1 MNNKKVM
8 LPRFLSSVLSLWVC
22 LMCSLA
28 QATVC
33 STYVNDMTINEV
45 YELGNDAWVEVR
57 LLDDSISSAVYQ
69 GWSLRLC
76 EEKKGCEDYSL
87 ADKEI
92 LYPATFPNHLVLS
105 VDAQYANLNKTGG
118 MDALL
123 LDASGKCIDYLS
135 VNGFSDH
142 QPSCAGFAYPTAT
155 GALDSS
161 LKGIY
166 RDADGTGPW
175 YQLASAGATGEPTKG
190 KTNAGLTGT
199 VDHYRIEHPAS
210 ALTCHTAEITV
221 RACAN
226 TDCSSYYT
234 ETVDLVLTP
243 ASGWIGGNE
252 PSFSGGSGIF
262 QLRRGSSGN
271 VTLDLSANPA
281 PAGAN
286 RCYVG
291 GVGSD
296 CTITF
301 YDAGFLLNVPDLTS
315 CQSNATPFI
324 QAVRKDN
331 DSEACVADGGFANQ
345 TKVVGFW
352 IDYLQPATGS
362 MVSSLNGTPLAT
374 ASPGSPIT
382 LTFDAEARS
391 TFALVYDDAGQLQLN
406 ALYEGSG
413 EEAGLIMAGSDS
425 FVVAPYA
432 LRVLATSDGTSP
444 LDNTTSS
451 GTPFWQAGEDFYV
464 EVAGV
469 CSGGTVTPNFAA
481 DTGLSAI
488 SPFSPATGSIGT
500 LGGGSLVAADYSAG
514 IAVDSSVSY
523 SEVGNVTIHAAAAN
537 YLGSGIAVE
546 GDSAPVGRFTPHHFA
561 VSLNTPV
568 FATACAS
575 GSFTY
580 LGQPFDY
587 AVAPVITVTAQ
598 NKQDGVTQ
606 NYFGDWWKITSGA
619 GGSLTGNLYNAAMGS
634 INISNVPVEDP
645 TVSVLGGGMGLL
657 TFAVGDGLFFERSDP
672 LAPFDADISLD
683 INVLD
688 SDGIAHAVNPV
699 RFGEAVVGNGI
710 AFDAGKGMRWGRV
723 VLNNAYGSELLPLV
737 MPLRAEY
744 FDGTAFVFNSGDSCT
759 SLPVTQLSLS
769 NGSGT
774 VTGNNPIAVGSG
786 TTSATLIDP
795 LLAGDA
801 NLSFSSPGDE
811 GYVDVT
817 ADLSL
822 SDWLRFDWDG
832 DGSHDNDPQG
842 RATFGIYK
850 GRPSIIYQRETYR

>member
-1 MNNKKVM
+1 MNNDRNQ
-8 LPRFLSSVLSLWVC
+8 LTRLATSFLLAWCFFLGQPVWADD
-22 LMCSLA
+22 CSD
-28 QATVC
+28 
-33 STYVNDMTINEV
+33 YINGMTINEV

-57 LLDDSISSAVYQ
+57 LLDDSISPAVYQ
-69 GWSLRLC
+69 AWSLRVC

-87 ADKEI
+87 ADIEI
-92 LYPATFPNHLVLS
+92 LYPATFPDHFVLT
-105 VDAQYANLNKTGG
+105 VDAQYSNLNKSGG

-123 LDASGKCIDYLS
+123 LDASGKSVDYLS

-142 QPSCAGFAYPTAT
+142 QPSCGGFAYPTAT

-175 YQLASAGATGEPTKG
+175 FQLASAGATGEPTKG
-190 KTNAGLTGT
+190 KTNTGLTGT

-210 ALTCHTAEITV
+210 ALTCHSAKITV

-243 ASGWIGGNE
+243 PSGWIGGNQ
-252 PSFSGGSGIF
+252 PSFSGGSEIF
-262 QLRRGSSGN
+262 QLRQGSAGS

-286 RCYVG
+286 RCYAG

-301 YDAGFLLNVPDLTS
+301 YDSGFLLNVPDLTS

-324 QAVRKDN
+324 QAVRKDD

-345 TKVVGFW
+345 TKVVGLW
-352 IDYLQPATGS
+352 TDYLQPATGS
-362 MVSSLNGTPLAT
+362 VVPSLNGTSLAA
-374 ASPGSPIT
+374 ASPGSAIT
-382 LTFDAEARS
+382 LAFDSEARS
-391 TFALVYDDAGQLQLN
+391 TFALKYDDAGQLQLN
-406 ALYEGSG
+406 ARYEGSG
-413 EEAGLIMAGSDS
+413 DEAGLIMTGSDS
-425 FVVAPYA
+425 FVVAPYD
-432 LRVLATSDGTSP
+432 LRVQATAATP
-444 LDNTTSS
+444 LDNAASS
-451 GTPFWQAGEDFYV
+451 GTPHWPAGEDFSV

-469 CSGGTVTPNFAA
+469 CSDGTVTPNFAA
-481 DTGLSAI
+481 DTDLSAI
-488 SPFSPATGSIGT
+488 APFSPATGNLGT
-500 LGGGSLVAADYSAG
+500 LNGGSLVSADYSAG
-514 IAVDSSVSY
+514 LAVDSSVSY
-523 SEVGNVTIHAAAAN
+523 SEVGTVTIHAAAAN

-561 VSLNTPV
+561 ASLNTPT
-568 FATACAS
+568 FATACAT

-587 AVAPVITVTAQ
+587 AAAPVITVTAQ

-606 NYFGDWWKITSGA
+606 NYFGDWWKITSGT
-619 GGSLTGNLYNAAMGS
+619 GGSLTGKLYTSATGS
-634 INISNVPVEDP
+634 IDASNVPEDDP
-645 TVSVLGGGMGLL
+645 TITVLGAGMGLL
-657 TFAVGDGLFFERSDP
+657 TFAAGDGLFFQRNDP
-672 LAPFDADISLD
+672 VAPFDAEIGLE

-688 SDGIAHAVNPV
+688 SDDIAYTDNPV
-699 RFGEAVVGNGI
+699 RFGEATAGNGI
-710 AFDAGKGMRWGRV
+710 DFDAGKEMRWGRL
-723 VLNNAYGSELLPLV
+723 VLNNAYGSELLALA
-737 MPLRAEY
+737 MPLQAEY
-744 FDGTAFVFNSGDSCT
+744 FNGTAFAANSGDSCT
-759 SLPVTQLSLS
+759 SLPLAQLSLS

-774 VTGNNPIAVGSG
+774 VPGSNSIEVGSG
-786 TTSATLIDP
+786 TTSASLLDP

-801 NLSFSSPGDE
+801 NLSFSAPGDE

-822 SDWLRFDWDG
+822 LDWLRYDWDG
-832 DGSHDNDPQG
+832 DGSHDDDPQG

-850 GRPSIIYQRETYR
+850 GRPSMIYLRESYR